1 MTKFTT
7 LHYKLADGVA
17 RITLDRPEARN
28 ALNLPMCE
36 ELLAVGKLLEKEGE
50 ARLLIIRGAGPA
62 FCAGADLKERSDK
75 TSEWVR
81 ERRMKAFAAYDALE
95 SLPFPVV
102 AAVHGAAMGAGVEI
116 CTICDIV
123 VATPEAFFGTPEAQ
137 RGTIGAT
144 QRLGKIIGKHLAKD
158 MMFTGR
164 RLTAEEAR
172 DAGLVARVVPRNQL
186 DAELDEIAK
195 SIVAAP
201 VMAIRQAKHCINR
214 AMELDAK
221 GALAVEIA
229 AIDEQLAA
237 GTWLGKKA
245 G

>member
-75 TSEWVR
+75 TGEWVR

-95 SLPFPVV
+95 NLPFPVV
-102 AAVHGAAMGAGVEI
+102 AAVHGA
-116 CTICDIV
+116 
-123 VATPEAFFGTPEAQ
+123 ATPEAFFGTPEAQ

-172 DAGLVARVVPRNQL
+172 DAGLVARVVPRNEL

>member
-1 MTKFTT
+1 MDNFTT
-7 LHYKLADGVA
+7 LHYAFADGVA
-17 RITLDRPEARN
+17 RVTLDRPEARN
-28 ALNLPMCE
+28 ALNMAMCE
-36 ELLAVGKLLEKEGE
+36 ELIAVARKAQAEKE

-62 FCAGADLKERSDK
+62 FCAGADLKERADK
-75 TSEWVR
+75 TADWVR
-81 ERRMKAFAAYDALE
+81 TRRMRAFEAYDALE

-102 AAVHGAAMGAGVEI
+102 AAVHGPAMGAGVEI

-123 VATPEAFFGTPEAQ
+123 VATPQAFFGTPEAQ

-144 QRLGKIIGKHLAKD
+144 QRLGKIIGRHLAKD

-172 DAGLVARVVPRNQL
+172 DAGLVARVVPRASL
-186 DAELDEIAK
+186 DAELDEITKA
-195 SIVAAP
+195 IVSAP
-201 VMAIRQAKHCINR
+201 AMAIRQAKHCINR

-237 GTWLGKKA
+237 GTWLGKK
-245 G
+245 